1 MNPTLNFSRR
11 LKLLYGCI
19 LPTSSEMPDGTLTSR
34 YTVSGSRLNFLS
46 QTLAKY
52 ATEVV
57 VGWDVGI
64 V

>member
-1 MNPTLNFSRR
+1 
-11 LKLLYGCI
+11 
-19 LPTSSEMPDGTLTSR
+19 MPDGTLTSR